1 MTEPTHRVE
10 NVATDSHIGV
20 QAGTVHNLT
29 VYERDPWDSPETK
42 FHKGI
47 SFLKGRMPG
56 SARQLINDAMVSY
69 ATNEVYF
76 YWLLAMVSRRTR
88 HELTKDEAAQ
98 LRDRHATMPLQ
109 GDDPWADGVR
119 IIDRL
124 LKSAGKAEEDIRV
137 VVKDLDAL
145 REPQRSLI
153 LEHLELYLEG
163 PIEDHLWHLAL
174 SKAKTDQMAGGRADR
189 IWKFFHPSPAEP
201 LRWKPRPPETPLG
214 CWARAVTSTI
224 VLLVATA
231 HLGYLILQSG
241 RVLLMAA
248 YVLGLA
254 GASVGARETAYWR
267 HRVVRRRAK
276 DWEYRRGRTKAERGV
291 VGRRVKE
298 QPKRKAKA
306 ERGSFAKR
314 AEQRINHYFAKYVP
328 PGVDRDHW
336 LVETGGMRLSLR
348 NELTEVYGE
357 AQAGVEKIAWLIRHR
372 ASEASTRRRDG
383 TLWSY
388 RQELSTP
395 MRTKARAIVGL
406 LTLTGAGGWAA
417 VGTVPIDPLPTI
429 GTILLLLISGW
440 VCSRT
445 WLHIVLEHRRY
456 AADQAESLSAYQG
469 DLEALARWRAKLAD
483 KPDDEE
489 MATWLDCDRKV
500 LLEEAL
506 RHYRLTMSGVIAHA
520 FIEAPARGSERA
532 RLRGGP
538 WRYRK
543 YQFLVFLVTQE
554 GVRQFTVTLDFLKGT
569 FHDRQR
575 LNYRFEAVA
584 SVRVKQSDDGGRDFQ
599 LALVNGDEINVEV
612 NSGMEELQQGERP
625 GAVSEVSLDAA
636 GLPHTLHVL
645 EAIAA
650 EGKKW
655 VDQRELRTGNLAAAL
670 NDPE

>member
-10 NVATDSHIGV
+10 NVATDSHVGV

-29 VYERDPWDSPETK
+29 VYERDPWDSPETT
-42 FHKGI
+42 FRKGV

-56 SARQLINDAMVSY
+56 PARRMINDAKVGY

-98 LRDRHATMPLQ
+98 LRDRHALMRLR
-109 GDDPWADGVR
+109 GEDPWRDGVR

-124 LKSAGKAEEDIRV
+124 LESAGKAEEDIRV

-153 LEHLELYLEG
+153 LEHLELYLDG
-163 PIEDHLWHLAL
+163 PIEDHLWHRAL
-174 SKAKTDQMAGGRADR
+174 SKAKTDQMAGGRENR
-189 IWKFFHPSPAEP
+189 IWKFFHPAPAAP
-201 LRWKPRPPETPLG
+201 LCRKPRPPETSLG
-214 CWARAVTSTI
+214 CWARAVAATV
-224 VLLVATA
+224 VLLMATG

-241 RVLLMAA
+241 RALLMAA

-254 GASVGARETAYWR
+254 GASVGARETAHWR
-267 HRVVRRRAK
+267 HRVERRRAK
-276 DWEYRRGRTKAERGV
+276 DREYRRGRSEAERGV
-291 VGRRVKE
+291 VGRRIKE
-298 QPKRKAKA
+298 QPRHKTKA
-306 ERGSFAKR
+306 ERGSFARR
-314 AEQRINHYFAKYVP
+314 AEHRINHYFAKYVP
-328 PGVDRDHW
+328 RGMDRDDW
-336 LVETGGMRLSLR
+336 LAETEGMRRSLR
-348 NELTEVYGE
+348 DELTEVYGE
-357 AQAGVEKIAWLIRHR
+357 TRVGVEKIAWLIRHR
-372 ASEASTRRRDG
+372 ASEAATRQRKG
-383 TLWSY
+383 MLWSY
-388 RQELSTP
+388 RRELAAP
-395 MRTKARAIVGL
+395 LGTKARAILGL
-406 LTLTGAGGWAA
+406 LTLAGAGGWAA
-417 VGTVPIDPLPTI
+417 VGTVPVGPLPAI

-440 VCSRT
+440 ICSRT
-445 WLHIVLEHRRY
+445 WLHIVLEQRRY

-469 DLEALARWRAKLAD
+469 DLEALARWRARLKD

-489 MATWLDCDRKV
+489 VATWLDCDRKV

-506 RHYRLTMSGVIAHA
+506 RHYKLTMSGVIAHA
-520 FIEAPARGSERA
+520 FIEAPAPGSERA

-538 WRYRK
+538 WRYK
-543 YQFLVFLVTQE
+543 NYQLLVFLVTQE
-554 GVRQFTVTLDFLKGT
+554 GVRQLTVTLDFLKGT

-599 LALVNGDEINVEV
+599 LALMNGNEISVEV

-655 VDQRELRTGNLAAAL
+655 VDQRELRTGNLSAAL